1 MPVDQSMFCQID
13 DFLQYLAAE
22 KGFSP
27 HTLEAYSRDCSA
39 FAEYMQRQGQSGFA
53 QMKREDIVSYLS
65 HLQEQR
71 YAMASICRALMAIK
85 VLFRFLKRELI
96 IPLNIALL
104 LESPKLWQL
113 IPEVLTHEEVEKL
126 LEAPDRAT
134 ASGARDYAML
144 ELLYSSGLRVSELC
158 GLGLQD
164 VDDTFVR
171 VMGKGRKER
180 LVPVG
185 RKAIAALDD
194 YLVRFRGESREE
206 ENAPL
211 FISRLGSRIDRVA
224 VWRAIKNY
232 ARQAGVGKK
241 ISPHTL
247 RHSFAT
253 HLLDHGADLRIIQ
266 EMLGHASISST
277 ERYTH
282 ISKNRLQE
290 SFQAC
295 HPRQT
300 EP

>member
-1 MPVDQSMFCQID
+1 MPVDQVMLGQID

-27 HTLEAYSRDCSA
+27 HTLEAYSRDCST
-39 FAEYMQRQGQSGFA
+39 FAEYMQSQGHSGFA
-53 QMKREDIVSYLS
+53 QMRREDIVTYLS
-65 HLQEQR
+65 HLQGKR
-71 YAMASICRALMAIK
+71 YATASICRALMAIK
-85 VLFRFLKRELI
+85 VLFRFLKRERI

-113 IPEVLTHEEVEKL
+113 IPEVLSHEEIEKL
-126 LEAPDRAT
+126 LAAPDRAT

-164 VDDTFVR
+164 VNDTFVR

-211 FISRLGSRIDRVA
+211 FISRFGARIDRVA
-224 VWRAIKNY
+224 VWRAMKAY
-232 ARQAGVGKK
+232 ARQAGVTKN

-253 HLLDHGADLRIIQ
+253 HLLDQGADLRIIQ

-282 ISKNRLQE
+282 ISKSRLQE
-290 SFQAC
+290 AFQAC